1 MVIKM
6 KCHDC
11 SVSPGEFH
19 KSGCDVERCP
29 LCGYQMITCG
39 CDLNHISDDER
50 IKWTGEWP
58 GAAECR
64 EFDLWAKFV
73 DGKGWIPCDK
83 REPGATEDLNT
94 LVSSPDYKWDKDKK
108 RWVKKND

>member
-1 MVIKM
+1 MKQE

-11 SVSPGEFH
+11 QVSPGEIH
-19 KSGCDVERCP
+19 KDNCDVERCP

-39 CDLNHISDDER
+39 CDLTHVSDEDR

-64 EFDLWAKFV
+64 EFDLWSKFT
-73 DGKGWIPCDK
+73 DQGWVPCDK

-94 LVSSPDYKWDKDKK
+94 LVSSPDYEWNKDKK
-108 RWVKKND
+108 RWIKKDET